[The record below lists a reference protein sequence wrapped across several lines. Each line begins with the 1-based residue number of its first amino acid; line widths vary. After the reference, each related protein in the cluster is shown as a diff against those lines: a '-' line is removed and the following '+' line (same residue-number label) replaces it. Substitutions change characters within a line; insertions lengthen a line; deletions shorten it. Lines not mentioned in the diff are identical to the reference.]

1 MIGFFLKRGCRLMA
15 KHLRR
20 CYALMLIVFFAQPL
34 FARAEESGMHRGP
47 SLRIEVQRGAQ
58 RLPSFRVPK
67 LEPGDS
73 VWVDVD
79 LQSIG
84 DQQWVL
90 VAGTLTP
97 TGHHLTWHSLDLS
110 AANNRLEIPIQS
122 IDQTPFVII
131 APQLRNLFG
140 LNTSIRTSVELILE
154 SVRSDPQ
161 RFIDLQRVDLVNA
174 AITALE
180 RGFDTVVRQLNPTQA
195 RDAVVSLAAKFGVK
209 SVNPACFRQ
218 EAIDTACV
226 ALHIVGS
233 KDFLLPAAGDL
244 AQSVGAKQAADL
256 AGLLSSNLRFFVQA
270 GDVLSQRFQD
280 QYEFAASF
288 GRVLESSEQT
298 TLFSRSRFRR
308 GSIKTAYVYVPAWFP
323 HNEPSLKLANKKHL
337 CLHDG
342 YLPIQ
347 FEGRLPLMNY
357 WHAWWIKPTDVQS
370 GFASPTS
377 FRYANLLIH
386 QERLVFDADALMRD
400 AMAREAMHGS
410 THTRIEVQAGGR
422 YGFESIQLEPVD
434 LWFPSKA
441 AMGLLL
447 RGQHHLNA
455 SELNHMVVT
464 DHPLSHCLDEV
475 RLLSAGQTIFS
486 NKQSGPQTLAIDL
499 SGVDAGEVQIE
510 LRFRGGPIESGVL
523 RVRPPRPKLTQITH
537 HAQERFVMLEG
548 LGLERID
555 KLAWLGSTCRPK
567 PNDWQSLSEA
577 SSLRHQ
583 VVRFDCDNDIAD
595 KTSRQ
600 GDAELLIKGHDQPLK
615 FPVKVRP
622 ARPNLALAQDARSI
636 VIRPGPQSKA
646 WGLHQQGKLVTVDSR
661 LSLLFKANASYK
673 LQKGAYSLAMRLVAD
688 AGASPAIEL
697 GPLLIDHRSQELRT
711 RQAVSLEKVELP
723 GVLSRIEYQVRHEE
737 SQLASDWQ
745 SLGIDV
751 LMVPEL
757 DTVTCSVEPGVLW
770 LSGNLLELIDQAEIK
785 LDHSEPTIDPDMTK
799 ALNTATL
806 EACPH
811 GLCLALQDPLNQG
824 AQQMSQHVQQ
834 SGHMLDLFI
843 RLRWIDKTFKMKF
856 ARPRKC

>member
-1 MIGFFLKRGCRLMA
+1 
-15 KHLRR
+15 
-20 CYALMLIVFFAQPL
+20 
-34 FARAEESGMHRGP
+34 
-47 SLRIEVQRGAQ
+47 
-58 RLPSFRVPK
+58 
-67 LEPGDS
+67 
-73 VWVDVD
+73 
-79 LQSIG
+79 
-84 DQQWVL
+84 
-90 VAGTLTP
+90 
-97 TGHHLTWHSLDLS
+97 
-110 AANNRLEIPIQS
+110 
-122 IDQTPFVII
+122 
-131 APQLRNLFG
+131 
-140 LNTSIRTSVELILE
+140 
-154 SVRSDPQ
+154 
-161 RFIDLQRVDLVNA
+161 
-174 AITALE
+174 
-180 RGFDTVVRQLNPTQA
+180 
-195 RDAVVSLAAKFGVK
+195 
-209 SVNPACFRQ
+209 
-218 EAIDTACV
+218 
-226 ALHIVGS
+226 
-233 KDFLLPAAGDL
+233 
-244 AQSVGAKQAADL
+244 
-256 AGLLSSNLRFFVQA
+256 
-270 GDVLSQRFQD
+270 
-280 QYEFAASF
+280 
-288 GRVLESSEQT
+288 
-298 TLFSRSRFRR
+298 
-308 GSIKTAYVYVPAWFP
+308 
-323 HNEPSLKLANKKHL
+323 
-337 CLHDG
+337 
-342 YLPIQ
+342 
-347 FEGRLPLMNY
+347 
-357 WHAWWIKPTDVQS
+357 
-370 GFASPTS
+370 
-377 FRYANLLIH
+377 
-386 QERLVFDADALMRD
+386 MRD

-410 THTRIEVQAGGR
+410 AHARIEVQAGGR

-447 RGQHHLNA
+447 RGHHQLIA
-455 SELNHMVVT
+455 SELNHMEVT

-475 RLLSAGQTIFS
+475 RLISAGQTIFS
-486 NKQSGPQTLAIDL
+486 SKQSGPQTLAIDL
-499 SGVDAGEVQIE
+499 SGVDAGEVQID
-510 LRFRGGPIESGVL
+510 LRFRGGPVESSVL

-567 PNDWQSLSEA
+567 PNDWQSLSQA

-688 AGASPAIEL
+688 AGASPSIEL

-770 LSGNLLELIDQAEIK
+770 LSGNSLELIDQAEIK